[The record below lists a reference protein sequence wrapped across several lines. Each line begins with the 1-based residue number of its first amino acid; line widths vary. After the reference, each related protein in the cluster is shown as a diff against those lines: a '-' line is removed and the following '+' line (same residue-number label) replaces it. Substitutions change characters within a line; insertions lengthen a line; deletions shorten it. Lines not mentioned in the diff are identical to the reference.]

1 MVVHAA
7 RPGESAQLR
16 IAIADDSLLLRSGIE
31 ALLAAYELNVVAAVE
46 SAAGIHELVESQQ
59 LDAVVLDIRMPP
71 SHSDEGLV
79 ALEQLRAA
87 GSNVGVLMLSMYAT
101 PSYAIRA
108 MSVGGGTGYL
118 LKDRIADPES
128 FVQAVRTVA
137 AGGSV
142 VDPEV
147 VAQLVS
153 TPSSNALGTLT
164 PREREVLTLMAQGKS
179 NGGIASMLFLSLKT
193 VETHIGSIMAKLGID
208 DSPGEHRRVL
218 AVLKLLGP

>member
-1 MVVHAA
+1 MGHS
-7 RPGESAQLR
+7 GLGDTDAQLR
-16 IAIADDSLLLRSGIE
+16 IGIADDSLLLRSGIE
-31 ALLAAYELNVVAAVE
+31 ALLTAHDLNVVTAVE
-46 SAAGIHELVESQQ
+46 SADRLDELVDEHE

-71 SHSDEGLV
+71 SHTDEGLV
-79 ALEQLRAA
+79 ALERLRAA
-87 GSNVGVLMLSMYAT
+87 GSRVGVLMLSMYAT

-137 AGGSV
+137 GGGSV

-147 VAQLVS
+147 VAHLVG
-153 TPSSNALGTLT
+153 TPNSSAIGSLT
-164 PREREVLTLMAQGKS
+164 PREREVLTLMAEGKS
-179 NGGIASMLFLSLKT
+179 NGGIASTLFLSLKT

-218 AVLKLLGP
+218 AVLRLLGE